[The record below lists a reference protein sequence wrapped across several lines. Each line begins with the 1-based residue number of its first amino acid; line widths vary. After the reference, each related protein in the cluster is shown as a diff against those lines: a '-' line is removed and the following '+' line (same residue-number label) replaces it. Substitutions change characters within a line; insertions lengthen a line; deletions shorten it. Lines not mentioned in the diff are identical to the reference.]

1 MLQLILRVLGKGYPV
16 HLQYPEED
24 AEFITEP
31 STKNEKSFSFKGINT
46 DTTTKEVSIT
56 LKIKNSDGT
65 TLCFAIANI
74 DIRPAASN

>member
-1 MLQLILRVLGKGYPV
+1 MLLLILRVLGKG
-16 HLQYPEED
+16 YPEED